1 MAPAGAKLAAALAQ
15 TTITFPS
22 VQVYSNVAAKPY
34 GSAEE
39 ILELLAQQLTSP
51 VLWNTSV
58 GQMKSDGITEF
69 YETGP
74 QTQLKSMMRRID
86 PKLFAATK
94 SVTV

>member
-1 MAPAGAKLAAALAQ
+1 M
-15 TTITFPS
+15 
-22 VQVYSNVAAKPY
+22 
-34 GSAEE
+34 
-39 ILELLAQQLTSP
+39 
-51 VLWNTSV
+51 

-86 PKLFAATK
+86 PKLFQATK